1 MARRRFQ
8 NGSVF
13 SRGKRKKVWVGR
25 WLEDEVNADGIIH
38 RRHCSEVLGSL
49 SELPTKKLA
58 LRRLQER
65 LALVNSPAYKPKHKL
80 TFREV
85 AEKWKRE
92 VMPLHKP
99 STQSSFKGNL
109 TSLVAFFG
117 ATDLAEID
125 FSTVQRWISEQKCSA
140 KTIRNRFGTFR
151 LVMQYAKSCGF
162 LPAFDFKG
170 LRFPKRGLINQP
182 CFTVAESKKIIEAA
196 REPFRTMF
204 WLVAETGMRGGEVC
218 GLMVE
223 DVFDRAVF
231 VRRSA
236 WRGKLQT
243 PKSPKAVRRVEISS
257 ALAEH
262 LARHIGD
269 RKTGLVFQT
278 REGTAFDNYNVV
290 SWELKPL
297 LQKLNIDRKGAGLH
311 AFRHSNASALDSLG
325 IPLSVRQDRL
335 GHVDIA
341 MTMNYSHAASADR
354 RSAADRIG
362 AIFAPSLPAAEAT
375 C

>member
-8 NGSVF
+8 QGSVF

-25 WLEDEVNADGIIH
+25 WLEDEVNANGVVH
-38 RRHCSEVLGSL
+38 RRHCSEVLGSF
-49 SELPTKKLA
+49 SELPTKKMA
-58 LRRLQER
+58 LRKLQEL
-65 LALVNSPAYKPKHKL
+65 LAPVNSPLFKPGHKL
-80 TFREV
+80 TFCEV
-85 AEKWKRE
+85 AGKWKRE
-92 VMPLHKP
+92 VMSQQKP
-99 STQSSFKGNL
+99 SSQSSTKGTL
-109 TSLVAFFG
+109 TRLMEFFG
-117 ATDLAEID
+117 PMDLAEID
-125 FSTVQRWISEQKCSA
+125 FATVQRWISEQKCSP
-140 KTIRNRFGTFR
+140 KTVRNRFGTLR
-151 LVMQYAKSCGF
+151 LVMQYAKSCGYV
-162 LPAFDFKG
+162 PSFDFKG
-170 LRFPKRGLINQP
+170 LRFPKRGLVDQP
-182 CFTVAESKKIIEAA
+182 CFTSEQAKQVIESA

-223 DVFDRAVF
+223 DVLDRAVF

-243 PKSPKAVRRVEISS
+243 PKSKKAIRRVEISA

-262 LARHIGD
+262 LTRHIGD
-269 RKTGLVFQT
+269 RKTGLVFKT

-290 SWELKPL
+290 TWELKPL
-297 LQKLNIDRKGAGLH
+297 LKNLGIDRKGAGLH

-341 MTMNYSHAASADR
+341 MTMNYSHSASADR

-362 AIFAPSLPAAEAT
+362 EVFAPSFPTITAI

>member
-25 WLEDEVNADGIIH
+25 WLEDEVREDGSVH
-38 RRHCSEVLGSL
+38 RRHCSEVLGAF

-65 LALVNSPAYKPKHKL
+65 LALVNSPAFKPKHKL
-80 TFREV
+80 TFHAV
-85 AEKWKRE
+85 VEKWKRE
-92 VMPLHKP
+92 VLPLHKP
-99 STQSSFKGNL
+99 SSQCSFRGNL
-109 TSLVAFFG
+109 TSLTEFFG
-117 ATDLAEID
+117 TMDLSEID
-125 FSTVQRWISEQKCSA
+125 FSTVQRWISEQRSSP
-140 KTIRNRFGTFR
+140 KTVGNRFGTFR
-151 LVMQYAKSCGF
+151 LVMQYAKQCGF
-162 LPAFDFKG
+162 LQSFDFKG

-182 CFTVAESKKIIEAA
+182 CFTVDLSKKIIEAA

-218 GLMVE
+218 GLQIE
-223 DVFDRAVF
+223 DVLDHAVF

-236 WRGKLQT
+236 WRGLRT
-243 PKSPKAVRRVEISS
+243 PKTPKAVRRVEISA

-262 LARHIGD
+262 LAQHIGT

-278 REGTAFDNYNVV
+278 REATPYDNQNVV
-290 SWELKPL
+290 VWELKPL
-297 LQKLNIDRKGAGLH
+297 LKKLKIDRKGAGLH

-325 IPLSVRQDRL
+325 IPLSVRQDRP
-335 GHVDIA
+335 GHVEIA
-341 MTMNYSHAASADR
+341 MTMNYSHPASADR
-354 RSAADRIG
+354 KSAADRIG
-362 AIFAPSLPAAEAT
+362 AVFAPSLPVAEAT